1 MPIRPDTAFPA
12 IRVAESALFELMWVK
27 QHAEFTNKIEGRH
40 DELEPV
46 RLRYGPELAQFKIE
60 GLPHGSVDV
69 VVLGERCSTLLGGD
83 LHRFFADVDGAI
95 TERKTLP
102 SLRSETPDE
111 IAGTARL
118 LDWLRTDSNERAR
131 YIGLLRDM
139 WADVEPGWREW
150 GRPAVHAKVQ
160 RWTRALMDGVAYR
173 QLLGVQQLWPSRPEL
188 DDIADEAAA
197 MGRLVLTPTWFGGQ
211 IHILELD
218 GLIYIGCGLR
228 LGEPSYRDVAAAIA
242 SNIKALA
249 DPTRLAILIRLA
261 QEPASVTDV
270 ARQFELS
277 QPAVSGHVQILRE
290 AGLLDEKK
298 VGRSAIL
305 SANEDRVLRLLS
317 EAGTSLQRAFRP

>member
-1 MPIRPDTAFPA
+1 
-12 IRVAESALFELMWVK
+12 MWVK
-27 QHAEFTNKIEGRH
+27 QHAEFTNRIEGRH
-40 DELEPV
+40 AELEPV
-46 RLRYGPELAQFKIE
+46 RLRYGPELSQFKIE

-69 VVLGERCSTLLGGD
+69 VVLGDRCGTLFGGG
-83 LHRFFADVDGAI
+83 LHRFFAAIDGAL

-102 SLRSETPDE
+102 SLRSESPDE

-118 LDWLRTDSNERAR
+118 LDWLRTDSSARAR
-131 YIGLLRDM
+131 YIALLRNL
-139 WADVEPGWREW
+139 WADVEPGWSEW
-150 GRPAVHAKVQ
+150 GRPAVLAKVQ
-160 RWTRALMDGVAYR
+160 RWTRALMNGVSYR
-173 QLLGVQQLWPSRPEL
+173 QLLGVQQLWPGRPEL
-188 DDIADEAAA
+188 DDIADQAAA
-197 MGRLVLTPTWFGGQ
+197 IGRLILTPSWFGGP

-218 GLIYIGCGLR
+218 GLMYLGCGIR

-249 DPTRLAILIRLA
+249 DPTRLAILMQLA

-305 SANEDRVLRLLS
+305 SANEDRVQRLLS
-317 EAGTSLQRAFRP
+317 EAGTSLHRAFRP